1 MDGEV
6 DLRIVIPLKIC
17 SLGVLIHISVKPLG
31 HQWMHTFQRIRTPCK
46 KQSQG
51 QSRGLSHLVCFNT
64 QTAIRKKPD

>member
-1 MDGEV
+1 MGIMDGEV

-46 KQSQG
+46 KN
-51 QSRGLSHLVCFNT
+51 SHKANLEDYP
-64 QTAIRKKPD
+64 I